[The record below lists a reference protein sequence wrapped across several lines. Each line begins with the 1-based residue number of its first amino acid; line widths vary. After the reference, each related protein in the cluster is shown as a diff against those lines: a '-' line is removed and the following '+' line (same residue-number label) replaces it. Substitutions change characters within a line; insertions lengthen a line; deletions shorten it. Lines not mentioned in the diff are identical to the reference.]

1 MADKGKSIGRQVR
14 DELGSFKT
22 GAEQVNSA
30 LRAQMSDFRNEFS
43 EATAETFHGQNID
56 FYAMYDDEGGDE
68 SFGPPLWLLT
78 FTDIM
83 ALMLTFFV
91 LLYSMAVPDENQWEE
106 MIRSVE
112 EGINIQKTLQNF
124 SGQMQDISI
133 EKISSDRA
141 LDLNYLQNV
150 LQRQFAEEESLQ
162 SALLL
167 SGAGRLIISLPTD
180 VVFAAGDTEVSL
192 EAKRALMALG
202 DLFYRIKNRI
212 EVVGHSDPTPISG
225 GLYQDNWALS
235 LARATSIAS
244 LLRQSGY
251 KRDVVVRGVSSGRF
265 DELSEDIPAMMRQ
278 KMARRVDIVIMQD
291 SGNPLAFTPVSIR
304 R

>member
-1 MADKGKSIGRQVR
+1 MADKDNRIGRQVR
-14 DELGSFKT
+14 EELGSFST

-43 EATAETFHGQNID
+43 EATTETFHGQNID
-56 FYAMYDDEGGDE
+56 FYALYDDEE
-68 SFGPPLWLLT
+68 ENYGPPLWLLT

-91 LLYSMAVPDENQWEE
+91 LLYSMAVPDKDQWEE
-106 MIRSVE
+106 MVKSVE
-112 EGINIQKTLQNF
+112 QGINLQKTLQHF
-124 SGQMQDISI
+124 SGQVQDISI
-133 EKISSDRA
+133 DKISTDRA

-150 LQRQFAEEESLQ
+150 LQKQFAEEESLQ

-167 SGAGRLIISLPTD
+167 SGDGRLVISLPMD
-180 VVFAAGDTEVSL
+180 VVFSAGESEVSL

-212 EVVGHSDPTPISG
+212 EVVGHSDPTPILG
-225 GLYQDNWALS
+225 DGLYDDNWALS
-235 LARATSIAS
+235 LGRAASIAAV
-244 LLRQSGY
+244 LRQVGY
-251 KRDVVVRGVSSGRF
+251 KRKVVVRGVSSGRF
-265 DELSEDIPAMMRQ
+265 DELSEDIPAPMRQ

>member
-1 MADKGKSIGRQVR
+1 MADKDNRIGRQVR
-14 DELGSFKT
+14 EELGSFST

-43 EATAETFHGQNID
+43 EATTETFHGQNID
-56 FYAMYDDEGGDE
+56 FYAIYDDEE
-68 SFGPPLWLLT
+68 ENYGPPLWLLT

-91 LLYSMAVPDENQWEE
+91 LLYSMAVPDKDQWEE
-106 MIRSVE
+106 MVKSVE
-112 EGINIQKTLQNF
+112 QGINLQKTLQHL
-124 SGQMQDISI
+124 SGQVQDISI
-133 EKISSDRA
+133 DKISTDRA

-150 LQRQFAEEESLQ
+150 LQKQFAEEESLQ

-167 SGAGRLIISLPTD
+167 SGDGRLVISLPMD
-180 VVFAAGDTEVSL
+180 VVFSAGESEVSL

-212 EVVGHSDPTPISG
+212 EVVGHSDPTPILG
-225 GLYQDNWALS
+225 DGLYDDNWALS
-235 LARATSIAS
+235 LGRAASIAAV
-244 LLRQSGY
+244 LRQVGY
-251 KRDVVVRGVSSGRF
+251 KRKVVVRGVSSGRF
-265 DELSEDIPAMMRQ
+265 DELSEDIPAPMRQ